1 MSSTS
6 SNRQRYNPKFNEI
19 CIGNVSSN
27 TEPNTLLRYFERF
40 GSIVQY
46 NFASPTG
53 GFVFIEYKY
62 PSMVDNC
69 MKARPHHIDGHRLYV
84 KRALPVDD
92 EHPRERFETT
102 RDLMVVIDF
111 GDTICDEK
119 EFLSELRDYFSSY
132 GTLYA
137 CKYCQEK
144 NFRYILVE
152 FADIDQVDRIILDKP
167 HYYCDHLLDVM
178 KSIPSN
184 FDLMNKKYESNTQQS
199 SVIIKDAIDDN
210 NYDYAKVRNDFSKSK
225 SVAKEPISEI
235 DLENEVY
242 RLQNVL
248 KKMSEEFAIKRQ
260 QLDDQFS
267 EQLKQLD
274 ANTEQTNLLQ
284 RDLEQE
290 YAKLLAEYESKKL
303 ENESLN
309 EQYLAAELENFEIT
323 SYYEQVLSE
332 EQDKTIQLEAEYA
345 QKSKILNSKQP
356 FSPSSPCLMNPPS
369 SKWPPEP
376 ALHNNTQN

>member
-284 RDLEQE
+284 RDLEQG
-290 YAKLLAEYESKKL
+290 K
-303 ENESLN
+303 
-309 EQYLAAELENFEIT
+309 
-323 SYYEQVLSE
+323 
-332 EQDKTIQLEAEYA
+332 
-345 QKSKILNSKQP
+345 
-356 FSPSSPCLMNPPS
+356 
-369 SKWPPEP
+369 
-376 ALHNNTQN
+376 

>member
-137 CKYCQEK
+137 Y
-144 NFRYILVE
+144 
-152 FADIDQVDRIILDKP
+152 IDQVDRIILDKP

-210 NYDYAKVRNDFSKSK
+210 NYDYAKVRNDFSKM
-225 SVAKEPISEI
+225 
-235 DLENEVY
+235 Y

-323 SYYEQVLSE
+323 SYYEQILSE